1 MSYTLPAAFGK
12 YELLEFL
19 GGGTSH
25 VYRGRDTVLDRPVA
39 VKILTPEASS
49 VAAAKARFLQE
60 ARIAGDI
67 QHENIVSVFDFGEI
81 EGRPYMAMEYLRGE
95 DLRGALRNNR
105 LASIAERLKIAV
117 QIARALE
124 YVHQRGV
131 IHRDIKPEN
140 IHLDANGRV
149 KLMDF
154 GIAQTAGLAL
164 NRTGMTVGTPY
175 YMSPEQV
182 SGGAVSA
189 ASDIYASGMLLFEML
204 TGSPGVHGENIE
216 AVFYQILNTPL
227 DPAALEAAGVPADI
241 RNLILECTAKN
252 PLERPQ
258 SFGPVI
264 ERLERLLEPRPEPPA
279 EQRPAKQPVNP
290 GTSLIRLSIIVYG
303 AVLVVTALAI
313 ATWFWVQPPPQIPGM
328 IYIPAG
334 TFLTGADKHP
344 VKLKAFYVDA
354 TEVTNAD
361 YSDFCGSTGCE
372 APQAARNLPVVNLTV
387 AQARAFAKWK
397 SERLPT
403 PLEWERAARG
413 KDGALFPWGDAE
425 DPKLANVKN
434 NPTLTR
440 HELMPVRSFGSYP
453 AFQMVGNAWEMVEGS
468 VQPSAAAIAE
478 FAPLLKPP
486 PTVSEPW
493 ISIRGGS
500 YLDPL
505 TPGIVY
511 DSAAIPARFS
521 GPNIGFRCV
530 KNP

>member
-39 VKILTPEASS
+39 VKILTPEAAS
-49 VAAAKARFLQE
+49 VADAKARFLQE

-67 QHENIVSVFDFGEI
+67 QHENVVSVFDFGEI
-81 EGRPYMAMEYLRGE
+81 DGRPYMAMEYLRGE

-105 LASIAERLKIAV
+105 LGSTPERLEIAV
-117 QIARALE
+117 QIARALD

-140 IHLDANGRV
+140 IHLDEDGRA

-154 GIAQTAGLAL
+154 GIAQTAGLTL
-164 NRTGMTVGTPY
+164 THSGMSVGTPY

-189 ASDIYASGMLLFEML
+189 SSDIYAFGMLLFELL
-204 TGSPGVHGENIE
+204 TGSRGVHGETIE

-227 DPAALEAAGVPADI
+227 ESAPLETAGVPADI
-241 RNLILECTAKN
+241 RNLVLECTAKD
-252 PLERPQ
+252 PLKRPQ
-258 SFGPVI
+258 RFGPVI
-264 ERLERLLEPRPEPPA
+264 ERLERALEPRPE
-279 EQRPAKQPVNP
+279 QRPVKQPLNP
-290 GTSLIRLSIIVYG
+290 GKSLIRLSIVVYG
-303 AVLVVTALAI
+303 AVLVVTVLAI
-313 ATWFWVQPPPQIPGM
+313 ATWFWIQPPPQIPGM
-328 IYIPAG
+328 IYIAAG
-334 TFLTGADKHP
+334 TFLAGADKHP

-361 YSDFCGSTGCE
+361 FSDFCEATGC
-372 APQAARNLPVVNLTV
+372 AVPQGARNLPVVNVTV
-387 AQARAFAKWK
+387 VQARAFAKWK
-397 SERLPT
+397 HKRLPT
-403 PLEWERAARG
+403 PVEWERAARG
-413 KDGALFPWGDAE
+413 KDGALFPWGDAD
-425 DPKLANVKN
+425 DPKLANVEN
-434 NPTLTR
+434 NPTLTQ
-440 HELMPVRSFGSYP
+440 HQLMPVRSFGSYP

-468 VQPSAAAIAE
+468 VHPSASAIAE
-478 FAPLLKPP
+478 SASLLKPP
-486 PTVSEPW
+486 PTAGEPW

-505 TPGIVY
+505 SPGIVY
-511 DSAAIPARFS
+511 DSTSIPARFS

-530 KNP
+530 KDP

>member
-25 VYRGRDTVLDRPVA
+25 VYRGRDTELDRPVA

-81 EGRPYMAMEYLRGE
+81 DGRPYMAMEYLRGE
-95 DLRGALRNNR
+95 NLRGALRNNR
-105 LASIAERLKIAV
+105 VGSITERLKIAV
-117 QIARALE
+117 QIARALD

-164 NRTGMTVGTPY
+164 TRTGMTVGTPY

-182 SGGAVSA
+182 SGGAVSFS
-189 ASDIYASGMLLFEML
+189 SDIYGFGMLLFEML
-204 TGSPGVHGENIE
+204 TGSPGVHGEKIE
-216 AVFYQILNTPL
+216 AVFHQILNTPL
-227 DPAALEAAGVPADI
+227 DPATLEAASVPADI
-241 RNLILECTAKN
+241 RNLVLECTAKN

-258 SFGPVI
+258 RFGPVI
-264 ERLERLLEPRPEPPA
+264 ERIERALEPRPEPPA
-279 EQRPAKQPVNP
+279 EQRRAKQPVNP
-290 GTSLIRLSIIVYG
+290 GTSLVRLSIIVYG
-303 AVLVVTALAI
+303 AVLVVTALAV
-313 ATWFWVQPPPQIPGM
+313 ATWFWIQPPPQIPGM

-334 TFLTGADKHP
+334 TFLAGADKHP

-372 APQAARNLPVVNLTV
+372 APQGARNLPVVNVTV

-397 SERLPT
+397 RKRLPT
-403 PLEWERAARG
+403 PVEWERAARG
-413 KDGALFPWGDAE
+413 QDGALFPWGDAD

-453 AFQMVGNAWEMVEGS
+453 AFQMVGNAGEMVEGS

-486 PTVSEPW
+486 PTAGEPW

-505 TPGIVY
+505 TPGILY
-511 DSAAIPARFS
+511 DSAQVPARFS

-530 KNP
+530 KDP

>member
-25 VYRGRDTVLDRPVA
+25 VYRGRDTELDRPVA
-39 VKILTPEASS
+39 VKILTPEAES
-49 VAAAKARFLQE
+49 VAGTKTRFLQE
-60 ARIAGDI
+60 ARVAGDI
-67 QHENIVSVFDFGEI
+67 QHENVVSILDFGEI
-81 EGRPYMAMEYLRGE
+81 DGRAYLAMEYLRGV

-105 LASIAERLKIAV
+105 LGSLTERLKIAV
-117 QIARALE
+117 QIARALD
-124 YVHQRGV
+124 YVHHCGV
-131 IHRDIKPEN
+131 IHRDLKPEN

-154 GIAQTAGLAL
+154 GIAQAAGLVT
-164 NRTGMTVGTPY
+164 RTGMTMGTPY

-189 ASDIYASGMLLFEML
+189 ASDIYAFGILLFELL
-204 TGSPGVHGENIE
+204 TGSRAVQGETME
-216 AVFYQILNTPL
+216 AVFYEVLNTPL
-227 DPAALEAAGVPADI
+227 DPAALEAAGVPANI
-241 RNLILECTAKN
+241 RNLVLECTAKN

-258 SFGPVI
+258 GFGPVL
-264 ERLERLLEPRPEPPA
+264 ERLERTLQPHR
-279 EQRPAKQPVNP
+279 AKQPVNP

-303 AVLVVTALAI
+303 TVLVVTALAI
-313 ATWFWVQPPPQIPGM
+313 ATWFWTQPPPQIPGM
-328 IYIPAG
+328 IYISAG
-334 TFLTGADKHP
+334 TFLAGADKHP
-344 VKLKAFYVDA
+344 VKLKAFYIDA

-361 YSDFCGSTGCE
+361 YSDFCGVTGCE
-372 APQAARNLPVVNLTV
+372 IPKGARNLPVVNVTI
-387 AQARAFAKWK
+387 AQARAFARWK
-397 SERLPT
+397 RERLPT

-413 KDGALFPWGDAE
+413 KDGALFPWGDTD

-468 VQPSAAAIAE
+468 VQPGAAAIAE

-486 PTVSEPW
+486 PTAGEPW

-505 TPGIVY
+505 TPGLVDDIRQ
-511 DSAAIPARFS
+511 IPARFS

-530 KNP
+530 KDP